1 VRAARRLVGLGRA
14 ARTEARVKVRQPLAR
29 ALVLHGGEPLWTEV
43 AEEVR
48 SELNVRTIEEIDT
61 LSGLMGWQVVPNF
74 RVLGPRLGAQ
84 VNEVKA
90 ALAEADGSALKA
102 ALDADGQ
109 VEVAGV
115 VLDAT
120 EVEVRAERHE
130 AFALAED
137 GGWAVALDLDLDD
150 DLRDEGLA
158 RETVRTLNDLRK
170 ASGFAIADR
179 VEVVLAAPGPVAT
192 ALEHHA
198 AWIAAEVLA
207 TGLEILPDA
216 AAPPGATEVD
226 LDGHPVAVLLSRIS

>member
-1 VRAARRLVGLGRA
+1 MLHSGD
-14 ARTEARVKVRQPLAR
+14 PLS
-29 ALVLHGGEPLWTEV
+29 VEV
-43 AEEVR
+43 ADEVR
-48 SELNVRTIEEIDT
+48 SELNVRALEEIDT

-90 ALAEADGSALKA
+90 ALAAADGSAIKA
-102 ALDADGQ
+102 ALDTDGQ

-115 VLDAT
+115 VLDAS

-137 GGWAVALDLDLDD
+137 GGWAVALDLELDD

-179 VEVVLAAPGPVAT
+179 VAVVLTAPGPVAA
-192 ALEHHA
+192 ALERHA

-207 TGLEILPDA
+207 TSFEVLHDA
-216 AAPPGATEVD
+216 EAPSGATEVD
-226 LDGHPVAVLLSRIS
+226 LDGHTVAVRLTRVG